1 MIDLHVLRIGNRL
14 LPLRVLD
21 PEKTP
26 LMGYCVT
33 AQFIGNMEGDV
44 YAQMNNWE
52 YAPLTI
58 ERAEACGFIHI
69 MTDTRKGIPIY
80 GVPIGKE
87 VTKICW
93 HADEERED
101 GGQGLFALYN
111 YPNRVWI
118 PDVHTLQNLFFSL
131 TGKELTITRE

>member
-1 MIDLHVLRIGNRL
+1 MIRLEELRPGNRL
-14 LPLRVLD
+14 LPLGVPD
-21 PEKTP
+21 PNLTP
-26 LMGYCVT
+26 LMGYMVT
-33 AQFIGNMEGDV
+33 PSFFGAMDLDV

-58 ERAEACGFIHI
+58 ERAMACGFTHI
-69 MTDTRKGIPIY
+69 MTDIRKQIPIY
-80 GVPIGKE
+80 GVQIGKE

-101 GGQGLFALYN
+101 SGQGIFALYN

-118 PDVHTLQNLFFSL
+118 PCVHTLQNLFFAL
-131 TGKELTITRE
+131 TGQELKITE